1 MDSLL
6 CVHTFVCVYVHM
18 WVYVQIFICGSKYTC
33 MCMCVETRKQL
44 QMSFFR
50 HNTPHFW
57 DWVSHLPGV
66 HQIGHVWAP
75 RTHLSLSPQLWD
87 YSMLCCA
94 SSLYEL
100 SGSNSEPHAWQS
112 RHFTN
117 WAIDQAPGLS
127 TLLIQNEFHT
137 LFRESFQSES
147 VVLSYGS

>member
-127 TLLIQNEFHT
+127 TSLI
-137 LFRESFQSES
+137 
-147 VVLSYGS
+147 